1 MKVSLS
7 WLREFVDWQGSVA
20 ELTDLLV
27 STGIEVE
34 SVASRGADF
43 PKVVIA
49 RILES
54 SQHPNAD
61 RLSVCRVDDGSGQP
75 RQIVCGAKNY
85 KVGDKVPLALPG
97 AVLPGDFK
105 IKVGKLRGVESE
117 GMMCSA
123 KELGLAED
131 AEGLL
136 ILPADAPIGQPISS
150 LFPAETIFEL
160 EITPNRGDWLSH
172 VGVAREVSA
181 FSRIP
186 FRWQRPAAPA
196 TAAGDV
202 RIEAP
207 EACPFYSFRRIRGVK
222 VGPSPAWLSQRL
234 ESIGLRSI
242 NNIVDITNFVMME
255 MGQPLH
261 AFDTARVNGGITV
274 RFAREGEKFLAL
286 DGREYTLAADQLVIA
301 DSSVPLAIAGVMGGE
316 HSGVTG
322 DTIDILLESAI
333 FQTSSVRRTARALD
347 LHSDSSHRFERGV
360 DPDGVLAAS
369 ARATQLI
376 LEIAG
381 GEIEGPA
388 MIAGSLPAAPAPIVL
403 EHTRVRSLLGL
414 DVTDE
419 EIRSALAGLGL
430 SVFAENAGTTTWT
443 VPSHRLDLTRPVD
456 LVEEISRVIG
466 IGRITGRVAAAPAEP
481 GTADTGYDFA
491 MEVRRRLAGF
501 GLSEARTSTLISGSM
516 LWLGQPAVRL
526 KNPLGEDQAFL
537 RASHL
542 PGLLA
547 ALQRNIRQGAS
558 SVSIFEIGRTFHVD
572 APEER
577 TSLAIVLYG
586 EKSAPTWRGEGT
598 RHLDWHDARGLVES
612 LLPSAAT
619 WQKIDP
625 VAPLALTA
633 SFSLDG
639 RPIGTLGQLSPSAAR
654 DLDAGVPVL
663 VIEIDLI
670 ALRAVQVLPRYRE
683 IPRFPSVS
691 RDLAIVAPIDL
702 SFGEIESVIR
712 SGNEEL
718 LVHVAPFDIFTDPSG
733 VKLPA
738 DRKSVAISLTFRAS
752 ERTLNGEEV
761 NAACER
767 LRQRL
772 KTNLAVDFRE

>member
-7 WLREFVDWQGSVA
+7 WLREFVDWQGSVS

-286 DGREYTLAADQLVIA
+286 DGREYALAADQLVIA

-333 FQTSSVRRTARALD
+333 FQTSSVRRTARTLD

-466 IGRITGRVAAAPAEP
+466 IGRITGRVSAAPAEP

-619 WQKIDP
+619 WQKVDP
-625 VAPLALTA
+625 VAPLALAA

-639 RPIGTLGQLSPSAAR
+639 KTIGTLGQLSPSSAR
-654 DLDAGVPVL
+654 DLDAAAPVL

-670 ALRAVQVLPRYRE
+670 ALRVAQVQPRYRE

-691 RDLAIVAPIDL
+691 RDLAIVAPIGL

-712 SGNEEL
+712 SSNEAL
-718 LVHVAPFDIFTDPSG
+718 LVNVAPFDIFTDPSG
-733 VKLPA
+733 VRLPA